1 MFIVLLGFSAFFI
14 TMLSIEDVSSG
25 KVDSIF
31 KTPIYGSVVL
41 FIVIIGLVIHYMK
54 LYKTVWIDHRGIKLS
69 NAFKIEFIPWSEFKE
84 IELIGKC
91 PMTLSAESTN
101 LILKNGRKI
110 YLITTFYQNMPAL
123 RMALDQ
129 VNECLSSNKKIAL
142 AFHPETSVTSE
153 YVDVKKMTKYAG
165 NHFLSFNGLVIY
177 GWIFFSIYAIV
188 YLSSYFGAVLI
199 LICMLAFFYSLLGYQ
214 LHYYYLDSNYLV
226 VRNHVWPWVN
236 HTYRIADIKQIAFE
250 IPYRRSTS
258 LRIITKDYRS
268 KLYPGGSLRNKTWN
282 KLLRD
287 IEEMNIEVR
296 NEAIR

>member
-1 MFIVLLGFSAFFI
+1 M
-14 TMLSIEDVSSG
+14 
-25 KVDSIF
+25 
-31 KTPIYGSVVL
+31 
-41 FIVIIGLVIHYMK
+41 
-54 LYKTVWIDHRGIKLS
+54 
-69 NAFKIEFIPWSEFKE
+69 E
-84 IELIGKC
+84 IELIANC
-91 PMTLSAESTN
+91 PMTLSAESTY
-101 LILKNGRKI
+101 LILKNERKI
-110 YLITTFYQNMPAL
+110 YLIAKFYQNMPAL

-129 VNECLSSNKKIAL
+129 VNECLSSNKEIAL
-142 AFHPETSVTSE
+142 AFHPETSVTSG

-199 LICMLAFFYSLLGYQ
+199 LIFMLVFTYGMLGSQLHFFY
-214 LHYYYLDSNYLV
+214 LDNNYLV